1 MKLFINIYMNKK
13 SLEDAIRDVHVR
25 HKNKPSPLQF
35 IDPEK
40 PLAFTPIKTTPKTD
54 AREALLGDFKPNNYR
69 I

>member
-1 MKLFINIYMNKK
+1 MNKK